1 MSGRNHEITLLK
13 LRHIRLREKY
23 GEGEIPH
30 EAKTGSGPVLLTCS
44 FPYVRDWLNEHP
56 FRNQPD
62 TRSICNLM
70 TGAPVKP
77 EALWTMMKCLRAR
90 IVQLLESGSI
100 IDVKEQQKLDYL
112 LVTKRW
118 NPYCIRHSAIT
129 SDSDHLPDYALKKA
143 KVQVQIKVT
152 LKYVFDEQTLLQLK
166 LLFKE
171 IDGNQQSYRSS
182 YQNMASEC
190 KLRQIK
196 FSHDKESKILSFT
209 GKVEKKKMQTDTPD
223 KYITHYLFECYD
235 ITPVPSSEVT
245 NDMLAIWEC
254 GRRDE
259 RTVLNLLS
267 RNITELDI
275 VCDVQPNSKTTTY
288 QIYARE

>member
-1 MSGRNHEITLLK
+1 ME
-13 LRHIRLREKY
+13 
-23 GEGEIPH
+23 
-30 EAKTGSGPVLLTCS
+30 TGKS
-44 FPYVRDWLNEHP
+44 
-56 FRNQPD
+56 
-62 TRSICNLM
+62 
-70 TGAPVKP
+70 
-77 EALWTMMKCLRAR
+77 
-90 IVQLLESGSI
+90 
-100 IDVKEQQKLDYL
+100 
-112 LVTKRW
+112 
-118 NPYCIRHSAIT
+118 T
-129 SDSDHLPDYALKKA
+129 SKDNKSKDNKSKDN
-143 KVQVQIKVT
+143 KVT

-166 LLFKE
+166 SLFKE
-171 IDGNQQSYRSS
+171 IDGNQQSSC
-182 YQNMASEC
+182 QNMASEC
-190 KLRQIK
+190 KLRQIT